1 MYDQG
6 FRKAAISLYNYLGNM
21 KNVALALKIGVATVW
36 RWLRK
41 GIQTIKRQKKPLSE
55 TILDYVRH
63 LLEETNTIT
72 QLEIIKKVKQTL
84 QVHVSRQCVS
94 CAIRLLGFSRKRL
107 RTRGSTNMDRLK
119 QKVDLF
125 REGIAAIDK
134 AMLISIDEVGFDQRM
149 IPIYGYSKKR
159 N

>member
-41 GIQTIKRQKKPLSE
+41 GHTEQKKPLSE

-63 LLEETNTIT
+63 LLE
-72 QLEIIKKVKQTL
+72 
-84 QVHVSRQCVS
+84 
-94 CAIRLLGFSRKRL
+94 
-107 RTRGSTNMDRLK
+107 GSNCYDH
-119 QKVDLF
+119 
-125 REGIAAIDK
+125 
-134 AMLISIDEVGFDQRM
+134 
-149 IPIYGYSKKR
+149 
-159 N
+159 